1 MRPQLLT
8 LLSVLTISLVAAGV
22 VAYAQ
27 LSAPSPQPAAAAP
40 APATLAPGS
49 ISWSSLSREQKAA
62 LQPLASL
69 WPTLG
74 AEHQRKWIALTHNF
88 NRMSQEE
95 RATLQSRMA
104 EWVKLTPAQRTQ
116 ARLNFGETRK
126 LPIDDK
132 KAKWEAYQSLSPEE
146 RKRLAADR
154 PKPPAGT
161 APALRP
167 APPEKILR
175 SPSATQAG
183 SPKTPLPANRNTLLP
198 RSPASAPP
206 SSATR

>member
-1 MRPQLLT
+1 MRQQLPT
-8 LLSVLTISLVAAGV
+8 LLSVLAISLVAVGT

-27 LSAPSPQPAAAAP
+27 LPSSAPQASAAP
-40 APATLAPGS
+40 VAGS
-49 ISWSSLSREQKAA
+49 ISWSSLSREQKTA

-74 AEHQRKWIALTHNF
+74 PEHQRKWIVLAHNF
-88 NRMSQEE
+88 NRMSPDE
-95 RATLQSRMA
+95 RTTLQSRMA
-104 EWVKLTPAQRTQ
+104 EWVKLTPAERTR

-154 PKPPAGT
+154 PNPPPGT

-167 APPEKILR
+167 VSPEKILR
-175 SPSATQAG
+175 TPSTAPG
-183 SPKTPLPANRNTLLP
+183 GGPKTPLPANRNTLLP
-198 RSPASAPP
+198 RPPASAAT
-206 SSATR
+206 SSANR

>member
-1 MRPQLLT
+1 MHPQLST
-8 LLSVLTISLVAAGV
+8 FLSALVISLVAAGA

-27 LSAPSPQPAAAAP
+27 LPSTKPQTSAVYAA
-40 APATLAPGS
+40 GS
-49 ISWSSLSREQKAA
+49 ISWSSLSREQKTA
-62 LQPLASL
+62 LQPLATL
-69 WPTLG
+69 WPSLG
-74 AEHQRKWIALTHNF
+74 PEHQRKWIALAHNF
-88 NRMSQEE
+88 NRMSPDE
-95 RATLQSRMA
+95 RITLQSRMA

-132 KAKWEAYQSLSPEE
+132 KAKWEEYQSLSPEE

-167 APPEKILR
+167 VSPEKILR
-175 SPSATQAG
+175 TPPAKQEG
-183 SPKTPLPANRNTLLP
+183 GPKTPLPVNRNTLLP
-198 RSPASAPP
+198 RPPTPATP
-206 SSATR
+206 